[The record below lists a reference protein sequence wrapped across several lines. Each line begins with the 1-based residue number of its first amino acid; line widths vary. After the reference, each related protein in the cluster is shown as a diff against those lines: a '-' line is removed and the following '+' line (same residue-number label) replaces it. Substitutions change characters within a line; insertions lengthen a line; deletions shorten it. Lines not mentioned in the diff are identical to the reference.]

1 MNLTLEDAKHSDRAD
16 GSHEEKA
23 TKVIAGVLVEQVV
36 SLYTC
41 VVLCFLGAR
50 QRVQCT

>member
-1 MNLTLEDAKHSDRAD
+1 MILTLEDCKYSGRAD
-16 GSHEEKA
+16 MSHEEKV

-41 VVLCFLGAR
+41 VVLCFLGACE
-50 QRVQCT
+50 RVQCT